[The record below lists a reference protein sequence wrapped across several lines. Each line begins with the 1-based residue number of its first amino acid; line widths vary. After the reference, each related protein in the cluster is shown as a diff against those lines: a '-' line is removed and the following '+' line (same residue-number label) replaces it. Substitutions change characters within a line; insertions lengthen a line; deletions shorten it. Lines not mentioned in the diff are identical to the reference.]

1 MLKRI
6 LVGIIDASLLRNTM
20 QFYAGVDNKQARRR
34 YIRRLLIHGA
44 RATVARV
51 RSGQMKNAWLS
62 GLLSRRHFNVA
73 TVALANKTARVA
85 WAVMSTEQAY
95 RRAA

>member
-1 MLKRI
+1 
-6 LVGIIDASLLRNTM
+6 
-20 QFYAGVDNKQARRR
+20 
-34 YIRRLLIHGA
+34 
-44 RATVARV
+44 
-51 RSGQMKNAWLS
+51 MKSAWLS

-95 RRAA
+95 QRAA